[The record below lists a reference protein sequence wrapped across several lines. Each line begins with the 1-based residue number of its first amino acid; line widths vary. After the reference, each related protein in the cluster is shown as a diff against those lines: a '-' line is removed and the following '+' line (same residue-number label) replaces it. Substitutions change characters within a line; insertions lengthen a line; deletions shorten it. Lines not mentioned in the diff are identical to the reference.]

1 MNFLTPLYLLGA
13 LAIVAPIVFHLIRP
27 DAEGRDPVLVADVP
41 RTVAA
46 QGDAAEPDRP
56 LAPLAPPRRGA
67 GFAGSGIRAAVL
79 AGRGAQ
85 VDLGDAESRR
95 VLVLIDTSASMR
107 RGDLWAEAKKKA
119 TNALAA
125 ARPGD
130 PLTLFAFDT
139 APRALMT
146 FAEAAALDPAARLA
160 LAQSRLAALTPT
172 WKGTELGTA
181 LGEAVAAIADGADRD
196 AKAGRVPR
204 RIVLI
209 SDLQAG
215 SHVEAL
221 GDLAWPSD
229 VELELQPVK
238 LPGGNAG
245 IEALADAPAL
255 AGALT
260 TGSSPSNSADGPAA
274 RVRVTSDPAS
284 KTEAFQ
290 VGWVDLR
297 TKAVIQPIEVYVP
310 PGESRVVRIPVP
322 PVDPK
327 DTPDTLTP
335 STLRLTGDRFPF
347 DNSAYV
353 AVAPRA
359 EVHVAFLGPD
369 AANDPNGL
377 LYYLNRV
384 FDVTPRRTVRVEV
397 NPVNP
402 DPKNPPSLV
411 VVASELAP
419 DRAGMI
425 RRQVEAGASALVV
438 ANRAGEA
445 PTLATLLGVPGVE
458 WTESPDG
465 RDALLGEIAFDHP
478 TFAPLAGP
486 QFNDFTKIRFW
497 KHRRA
502 TDPDQV
508 FAGAQILAKF
518 DDGAPALVEKPV
530 GQGRVLV
537 LASGWNPR
545 DSQLARSSKF
555 VPLMASLLDRRG
567 TASGEPKRYQVGDR
581 VILADLG
588 MNDKA
593 EPVEILTPDG
603 ATIKLEPGAEA
614 FTATGAPGI
623 YSARLTRAA
632 VGPPRPFAVNLD
644 PAESRTEPLASE
656 TLEQLGVRLAGST
669 ARAELDAEALRQMQ
683 TAELEG
689 RQKLWRWIVLAAIAF
704 LIGETWLAGRVDR
717 ARLPRPASAPGI

>member
-13 LAIVAPIVFHLIRP
+13 LAIVAPIVFHLIRQTP
-27 DAEGRDPVLVADVP
+27 KGEIPFSSLMFL
-41 RTVAA
+41 
-46 QGDAAEPDRP
+46 EPSPPKVTQRSRIDNWLLLLLRAGALALLALAFARP
-56 LAPLAPPRRGA
+56 
-67 GFAGSGIRAAVL
+67 FWRAVT
-79 AGRGAQ
+79 Q

-107 RGDLWAEAKKKA
+107 RGDLWTEAKKKA
-119 TNALAA
+119 TAALAA

-130 PLTLFAFDT
+130 PLALFAFDT

-146 FAEAAALDPAARLA
+146 FGEAAALDPAARLA

-172 WKGTELGTA
+172 WRGTELGTA

-215 SHVEAL
+215 SRVEAL

-229 VELELQPVK
+229 VELELQLVK

-255 AGALT
+255 T
-260 TGSSPSNSADGPAA
+260 TSPTPGSPAPLGADGPTA

-297 TKAVIQPIEVYVP
+297 TQVMIQPVEVYVP
-310 PGESRVVRIPVP
+310 PGESRVVRVPIPP
-322 PVDPK
+322 ADPK
-327 DTPDTLTP
+327 NSSDTSTP
-335 STLRLTGDRFPF
+335 SALRLTGDPFPF

-353 AVAPRA
+353 AVAPQA
-359 EVHVAFLGPD
+359 EVQVTFLGPD
-369 AANDPNGL
+369 ASDDPKGL

-384 FDVTPRRTVRVEV
+384 FDVTPRRTVRVDV
-397 NPVNP
+397 NPAAP
-402 DPKNPPSLV
+402 DPKQPPSLV

-419 DRAGMI
+419 ERAQLI
-425 RRQVEAGASALVV
+425 RQQVESGVTALVV
-438 ANRAGEA
+438 AGRAGDS
-445 PTLATLLGVPGVE
+445 PTLATLLGVPTVE
-458 WTESPDG
+458 WAESPDG
-465 RDALLGEIAFDHP
+465 RDAMLGEIAFDHP

-502 TDPDQV
+502 TNPDQV
-508 FAGAQILAKF
+508 FADAQILAKF
-518 DDGAPALVEKPV
+518 DDGSPALVEKPV
-530 GQGRVLV
+530 GQGRVIV

-567 TASGEPKRYQVGDR
+567 SALGEPKRYQVGDR

-603 ATIKLEPGAEA
+603 VAIKLEPGAEA
-614 FTATGAPGI
+614 FTATDSPGI

-632 VGPPRPFAVNLD
+632 VGPPLPFAVNLD

-656 TLEQLGVRLAGST
+656 TLEQAGVRLAGGT

-704 LIGETWLAGRVDR
+704 LIGETWLAGWVDR
-717 ARLPRPASAPGI
+717 ARLPRPASAPGN

>member
-1 MNFLTPLYLLGA
+1 MNLLTPLYLLGA
-13 LAIVAPIVFHLIRP
+13 LAIVAPIVFHLIRQT
-27 DAEGRDPVLVADVP
+27 P
-41 RTVAA
+41 R
-46 QGDAAEPDRP
+46 GEIPFSSLMFLEPSPPKVTQRSRIDHWLLLLLRAGALALLALAFARP
-56 LAPLAPPRRGA
+56 
-67 GFAGSGIRAAVL
+67 FWRAV
-79 AGRGAQ
+79 AQ
-85 VDLGDAESRR
+85 VDLGDAASRR

-119 TNALAA
+119 TATLLA

-130 PLTLFAFDT
+130 PLALFAFDT
-139 APRALMT
+139 TPRPVLT

-160 LAQSRLAALTPT
+160 LAQGRLDALQPT

-181 LGEAVAAIADGADRD
+181 LSEAVAAIADGADHD

-209 SDLQAG
+209 SDLQVG
-215 SHVEAL
+215 SRAEAL
-221 GDLAWPSD
+221 DDLVWPSD
-229 VELELQPVK
+229 VELDLQPVQ

-255 AGALT
+255 ASATTPGAP
-260 TGSSPSNSADGPAA
+260 PSTSADGPAA
-274 RVRVTSDPAS
+274 RVRVTSDPATR
-284 KTEAFQ
+284 TEAFQ

-297 TKAVIQPIEVYVP
+297 TQTVIQPVEVYVP
-310 PGESRVVRIPVP
+310 PGESRVMRVPIPP
-322 PVDPK
+322 PDPK
-327 DTPDTLTP
+327 DTPDTLAP
-335 STLRLTGDRFPF
+335 STLRLTGDPFPF

-353 AVAPRA
+353 AVTPRA

-369 AANDPNGL
+369 AADDPNGL

-384 FDVTPRRTVRVEV
+384 FDVTPRRTVRVDV
-397 NPVNP
+397 NPAESNP
-402 DPKNPPSLV
+402 QHPPSLV
-411 VVASELAP
+411 VVANELAP
-419 DRAGMI
+419 ERAKRI
-425 RRQVEAGASALVV
+425 REQVEAGASALVV
-438 ANRAGEA
+438 AHRAGDS

-458 WTESPDG
+458 WTEAPDG
-465 RDALLGEIAFDHP
+465 RDAMLGEIAFDHP

-502 TDPDQV
+502 SHPEQT
-508 FAGAQILAKF
+508 FADAQILAKF

-567 TASGEPKRYQVGDR
+567 SAVGEPKRYQVGDR
-581 VILADLG
+581 VVLADLG
-588 MNDKA
+588 LTDPA
-593 EPVEILTPDG
+593 EPVEILKPDG
-603 ATIKLEPGAEA
+603 STITLEPGVAS
-614 FTATGAPGI
+614 FTATDAPGI
-623 YSARLTRAA
+623 YAARSTRAA
-632 VGPPRPFAVNLD
+632 VGPPRSFAVNLD
-644 PAESRTEPLASE
+644 PAESRTEPLARE
-656 TLEQLGVRLAGST
+656 TLEQQGVRLAGGT